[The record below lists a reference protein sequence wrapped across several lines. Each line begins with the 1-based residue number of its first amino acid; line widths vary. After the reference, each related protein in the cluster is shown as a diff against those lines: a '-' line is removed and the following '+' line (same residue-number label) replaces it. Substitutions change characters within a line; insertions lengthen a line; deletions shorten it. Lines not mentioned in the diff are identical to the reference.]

1 MERETEKGN
10 IVADELKFEE
20 LRAAVAELTEHV
32 RKIALG
38 MQGLAVDEHLAAL
51 GEKLEKLRG

>member
-1 MERETEKGN
+1 M
-10 IVADELKFEE
+10 ADELKFEE

-38 MQGLAVDEHLAAL
+38 MQGLKVDEHLAAL